1 MNIKNKRALV
11 SSILLVMSFALIY
24 YYSNIATF
32 IGVFLLIWANN
43 ICFSDSVRKVI
54 NDEIHK

>member
-1 MNIKNKRALV
+1 MSIKNKRVLV
-11 SSILLVMSFALIY
+11 SAILLVMSFALIY

-43 ICFSDSVRKVI
+43 ISFSDQLAQER
-54 NDEIHK
+54 N